1 MTQLEKAREA
11 IDTIDRQ
18 MAALFEQRMRA
29 VEEVA
34 QYKMEH
40 HLPVLDAS
48 REQAVLDKNRRYI
61 QDPAYEEGYLE
72 FQKQVMTLSRQYQQ
86 AKLARDVVAFQG
98 AEGAFSHMSCQ
109 RLFPTARLHAYG
121 TFEEV
126 IQAVC
131 DKKAR
136 YGVIPF
142 ENTSSGL
149 VGEVLD
155 LLAAWPI
162 AIHEVSD
169 QPIDQCL
176 LGVEGATLKD
186 IEWVYSKDQALAQ
199 SKEFLHSLGA
209 QAVPYPNTALAAR
222 YVAKCRDKRKA
233 AIGAREN
240 ADLYGLEVLSSH
252 VQEDKDNTTRF
263 LVISDTP
270 GWQGDHFSLILSVR
284 DEAGALN
291 RALNTIARHHMN
303 MDSIQSRPRKGFP
316 FQYFFYIEVAG
327 APDAASIRHL
337 MEDLKEDCEQV
348 QFLGAY
354 DRREKGEQ
362 S

>member
-1 MTQLEKAREA
+1 MTELEKAREA
-11 IDTIDRQ
+11 IDTVDAR
-18 MAALFEQRMRA
+18 MAALFEERMRA
-29 VEEVA
+29 VEAVV

-40 HLPVLDAS
+40 GLPVLDAS
-48 REQAVLDKNRRYI
+48 REQAVLDKNRKYI
-61 QDPAYEEGYLE
+61 QDPRYVEGYLT
-72 FQKQVMTLSRQYQQ
+72 FQKEVMALSRQYQQ
-86 AKLARDVVAFQG
+86 AKLAADVVAFQG
-98 AEGAFSHMSCQ
+98 AEGAFSHMSCK
-109 RLFPTARLHAYG
+109 RLFPGARLNAYG

-126 IQAVC
+126 VQAVC
-131 DKKAR
+131 SQKAR

-155 LLAAWPI
+155 LLAAYPV

-199 SKEFLHSLGA
+199 SREFLRGLGA
-209 QAVPYPNTALAAR
+209 QAVSYPNTALAAR
-222 YVAKCRDKRKA
+222 YVAKCQDKRKA

-252 VQEDKDNTTRF
+252 VQEDRDNTTRF

-270 GWQGDHFSLILSVR
+270 GWQGDHFSMILSVP

-291 RALNTIARHHMN
+291 RALDTIARHHMN

-327 APDAASIRHL
+327 AADARSIQDL
-337 MEDLKEDCEQV
+337 LDDLKKDCEQV

-354 DRREKGEQ
+354 ERREKGE
-362 S
+362 